1 MPTKIKTRAEYDATV
16 ALNYSG
22 SKKLLVSPLHY
33 KQYLAEPAEET
44 KALRIGSA
52 IHAAI
57 LEPETFS
64 SRYICGLDV
73 DKRTK
78 AGKEAAEAFLA
89 TVGDKIVLS
98 PDEFSLVTSVALS
111 AIQAL
116 NRLGITFVE
125 TETMYKVDYCG
136 VPLKSAIDAV
146 GEDGYLYDVKSCES
160 AAPTFTGALG
170 AIKGYKYNLQAHFYR
185 TVYELATG
193 KRPRGFRF
201 LFIEKEPPYATAIYE
216 IGPNLM
222 SYAVADFEAAVK
234 LYQAGINFDS
244 WPGYPDEPQVID
256 IGAEPTKAAT
266 PINFA

>member
-1 MPTKIKTRAEYDATV
+1 MPIKIKTRADYDATV

-22 SKKLLVSPLHY
+22 AKKLLVSPLHY

-52 IHAAI
+52 IHAAV
-57 LEPETFS
+57 LEPESFAL
-64 SRYICGLDV
+64 RYICGLDV

-89 TVGDKIVLS
+89 AAGDKIVLS
-98 PDEFSLVTSVALS
+98 PDEFSLVTNVAIS
-111 AIQAL
+111 ATQAL
-116 NRLGITFVE
+116 KRLGITFVE
-125 TETMYKVDYCG
+125 TETMYQVDYCG

-146 GEDGYLYDVKSCES
+146 GADGYLYDVKSCES
-160 AAPTFTGALG
+160 ASPREFLASCRS
-170 AIKGYKYNLQAHFYR
+170 YKYPLQSHFYR
-185 TVYELATG
+185 VVYELATG

-201 LFIEKEPPYATAIYE
+201 LAVEKSAPWAVALYE